1 LITGFSGWC
10 GDRHPK
16 ASMRAAGSQI
26 AALDRKDGN
35 AMPGTPS
42 AHSSNEKQFFFE
54 LLTDLR
60 DDHFPAC

>member
-1 LITGFSGWC
+1 
-10 GDRHPK
+10 
-16 ASMRAAGSQI
+16 MRAAGSQI